1 MYVLF
6 TRFIQSKF
14 SVTARPNQGQTQWRL
29 CMCFY
34 IVSFGVKNAWATP
47 ISVSLWYLIQN
58 VWQAS
63 SHLSHASPP
72 LVLGGWGLVLGGV
85 LPNMGCIGMC
95 GPKGY
100 GFSVVLVINRVWN
113 LANSGHK
120 YWYSFCTLT
129 SLNMGIFL
137 RRSHFFLIIKKKI
150 NKYVQKPFTN
160 YVYGNLKLVWTTELI
175 KMQVWNWILMWGSVI
190 NWVSNFWSGHK

>member
-1 MYVLF
+1 
-6 TRFIQSKF
+6 
-14 SVTARPNQGQTQWRL
+14 
-29 CMCFY
+29 MCFD

-47 ISVSLWYLIQN
+47 RSVSFWYLIQN
-58 VWQAS
+58 VRQAS
-63 SHLSHASPP
+63 SHLSLASPP
-72 LVLGGWGLVLGGV
+72 RSWGGV
-85 LPNMGCIGMC
+85 LPNMGYMGMC

-100 GFSVVLVINRVWN
+100 GFSVVLVINRVSN

-150 NKYVQKPFTN
+150 NKSPSQIMFTA
-160 YVYGNLKLVWTTELI
+160 I
-175 KMQVWNWILMWGSVI
+175 
-190 NWVSNFWSGHK
+190 